1 LIVQVYNYYSSCFL
15 LINLIIIIIVDWV
28 LAEVATLSKMTSIR
42 IKVLVSQI
50 ISYCLI
56 GNFNYEKVLKLAAD
70 NAEGILDIKGAIAAV
85 HFMITNAAKHD
96 LDELSFVQE
105 IQQLGLPKENS
116 DAIARQFRDNKDALR
131 SSLAKDS
138 YRISKL
144 LSTDWRVDHV
154 IATGSTDNTTNT
166 KNDTIIQINLVVDT
180 EPQNSNSINSKQN
193 LNHSNIQNVS
203 FELTSDKL
211 DILVHELSHA
221 KTILENVES

>member
-1 LIVQVYNYYSSCFL
+1 
-15 LINLIIIIIVDWV
+15 
-28 LAEVATLSKMTSIR
+28 MTSIR
-42 IKVLVSQI
+42 IKVLVTQI

-56 GNFNYEKVLKLAAD
+56 GNFNYDKVLKLAAD

-85 HFMITNAAKHD
+85 HFIITNAAKHD
-96 LDELSFVQE
+96 LDELSLVQE

-154 IATGSTDNTTNT
+154 IASGSADNKTNS
-166 KNDTIIQINLVVDT
+166 KNDTVIQINLVVDT
-180 EPQNSNSINSKQN
+180 EPQNSNAVNTKQN
-193 LNHSNIQNVS
+193 QINRSIQNVS
-203 FELTSDKL
+203 FELSPDKL

-221 KTILENVES
+221 KTLLENVES